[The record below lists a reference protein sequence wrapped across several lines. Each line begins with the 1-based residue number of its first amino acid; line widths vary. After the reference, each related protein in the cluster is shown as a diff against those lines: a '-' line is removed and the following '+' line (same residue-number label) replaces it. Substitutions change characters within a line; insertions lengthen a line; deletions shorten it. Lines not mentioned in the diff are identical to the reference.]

1 MSGIKDLTLLLASI
15 EPVLDE
21 REFVFCTFPALDRN
35 QVELLDPIGFFREK
49 EGSTL
54 IITRQKATDH
64 TINYEGVY
72 RLISLTV
79 HSSLDAVGLTAAFS
93 AKLAEKD
100 ISANV
105 VAGYYHD
112 HIFVPAPKAEQAME
126 ALMEF
131 GGGPQGRHS

>member
-1 MSGIKDLTLLLASI
+1 MPGIKDLTVLLASI

-21 REFVFCTFPALDRN
+21 REFVFCTFPVSDRN
-35 QVELLDPIGFFREK
+35 RVEQLDPICFFREK
-49 EGSTL
+49 EGITL
-54 IITRQKATDH
+54 IITCQKAMEHDIH
-64 TINYEGVY
+64 YEGVY

-131 GGGPQGRHS
+131 GAGRQDCQ